1 MRIPPG
7 RSRVRRRRAAGL
19 LALAA
24 AVALATQLPVSP
36 ASTAFSPPSV
46 SFPTPSL
53 PGPSRDRA
61 DSALPDGATVF
72 DGEYPGVAKLDP
84 GLLAALRRAAADAG
98 FDFPITSG
106 WRSPEYQERLLQDA
120 GSEYGSEAEAAR
132 WVATPDT
139 SPHVSGGAGDPRAEA
154 GAPLCVPPP
163 DPPPHVSGD
172 AADLGSDAAAWLS
185 DHGAAY
191 GLCQIYGNEPWHFE
205 LRSEAV
211 DDGCPPA
218 YADPTDDPRMQ

>member
-120 GSEYGSEAEAAR
+120 VSEYGSEAEAAR

-139 SPHVSGGAGDPRAEA
+139 SPHVSGDAVDIGPSDGAAGLSMHGAG
-154 GAPLCVPPP
+154 
-163 DPPPHVSGD
+163 
-172 AADLGSDAAAWLS
+172 
-185 DHGAAY
+185 Y
-191 GLCQIYGNEPWHFE
+191 GLCPIYGNEPWHYE
-205 LRSEAV
+205 LRPAAAHR
-211 DDGCPPA
+211 GCPPTYGA
-218 YADPTDDPRMQ
+218 P